1 MCMCVGIVWRCIPA
15 RCVSDRQRSGPSE
28 RIGWLPETPGRAKR
42 LPQRLAARPC
52 SCWATRR
59 LARMR
64 MPLLADAA
72 AQPCWRCA
80 NFRLSDR
87 VAQRCCA
94 RRSFGEHFNVSASG
108 ELQGRNL
115 RASAWLQRNSDRC
128 AMRMVRALC
137 RMALSNA
144 IGAQQT
150 YANAPR
156 WRDARRRWRAE
167 ARAGLLSRNR
177 WR

>member
-1 MCMCVGIVWRCIPA
+1 MCMCMCVGIVWLCIPA
-15 RCVSDRQRSGPSE
+15 RRISDRQRSGPSG
-28 RIGWLPETPGRAKR
+28 RFKVATGPSGRARR
-42 LPQRLAARPC
+42 LPQRLASTPC

-115 RASAWLQRNSDRC
+115 LASAWLQGNSDRC

-156 WRDARRRWRAE
+156 WRDARRRRHAK
-167 ARAGLLSRNR
+167 ARGTTQPQ
-177 WR
+177 